1 MDFNLFD
8 KVQIKDKGVTGTI
21 VDIFDGDNGQPVYV
35 VQSNNSNPE
44 NRKDAYPGEY
54 PLFDCAK
61 NQLIR
66 I

>member
-21 VDIFDGDNGQPVYV
+21 VDIYDGDSGQPVYV
-35 VQSNNSNPE
+35 VQSNTADSG

-54 PLFDCAK
+54 PLFDCTK

>member
-8 KVQIKDKGVTGTI
+8 KVQIKGKDVTGTI
-21 VDIFDGDNGQPVYV
+21 VDIYDGDNGQPVYV
-35 VQSNNSNPE
+35 VQSGNADSRNK
-44 NRKDAYPGEY
+44 KDAYPGEY
-54 PLFDCAK
+54 PLFDCTK